1 MKEGNQF
8 LNREVVGWCVTTLT
22 IRCSRISEQRL
33 LIQFIVDF
41 EMIAVRTTQEV
52 KSYSTS
58 STSGRGSSSRKVGLL
73 CELSWG
79 HDDDSARVRSPQK
92 KSHVFRKKPNRASRR
107 RCRLRLLPY
116 RKMEQNETKP
126 K

>member
-1 MKEGNQF
+1 MSKEQ
-8 LNREVVGWCVTTLT
+8 
-22 IRCSRISEQRL
+22 SL

-58 STSGRGSSSRKVGLL
+58 SSSRKVGLL

-79 HDDDSARVRSPQK
+79 HDDDSALVRSK

-107 RCRLRLLPY
+107 RCRHIDP
-116 RKMEQNETKP
+116 KTEQNETKP

>member
-1 MKEGNQF
+1 
-8 LNREVVGWCVTTLT
+8 
-22 IRCSRISEQRL
+22 
-33 LIQFIVDF
+33 
-41 EMIAVRTTQEV
+41 MIAVRTTTQEV

-58 STSGRGSSSRKVGLL
+58 STSSRKVGLL

-79 HDDDSARVRSPQK
+79 HDDDSALVRSPQK

-107 RCRLRLLPY
+107 RCRHIDP
-116 RKMEQNETKP
+116 KTEQNETKP

>member
-1 MKEGNQF
+1 MSSSV
-8 LNREVVGWCVTTLT
+8 R
-22 IRCSRISEQRL
+22 R

-58 STSGRGSSSRKVGLL
+58 SSRRKVGLL

-79 HDDDSARVRSPQK
+79 HDDDSALVRSK

-107 RCRLRLLPY
+107 RCRHIDP
-116 RKMEQNETKP
+116 KTEQNETKP

>member
-1 MKEGNQF
+1 MSKEQ
-8 LNREVVGWCVTTLT
+8 
-22 IRCSRISEQRL
+22 SL

-79 HDDDSARVRSPQK
+79 HDDDSALVRSK

-107 RCRLRLLPY
+107 RCRHIDP
-116 RKMEQNETKP
+116 KTEQNETKP